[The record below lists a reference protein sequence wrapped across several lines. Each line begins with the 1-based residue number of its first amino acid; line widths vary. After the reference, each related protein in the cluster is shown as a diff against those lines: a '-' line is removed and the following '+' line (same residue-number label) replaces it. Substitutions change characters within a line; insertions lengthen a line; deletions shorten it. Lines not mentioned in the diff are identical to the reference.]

1 MRAVRRVVYPRAMH
15 TPDEDAPSAWWR
27 AMRTRLT
34 ALSTTA
40 PMTPDALEAT
50 LRARVAT
57 LLALDD
63 GAGRVALPA
72 RFRQLLVDVG
82 ATVWLGQRVSLD
94 FMLVP
99 AAGVMGRFEHAIELF
114 NDDECPGLRGA
125 GVWVEFASRGDKTS
139 WFLCC
144 DPTRPEFGLVGAGDD
159 AHPWLN
165 GADWI
170 APLTTLDAWCDRTRA
185 TRSRPRAPVLVAL
198 DAGRAAALARAAG
211 DPREALIAV
220 RELLDA
226 RVPDSA
232 WSHTLGATA
241 DTLLVQSRA
250 PFEATL
256 RAAGAVPLRDDA
268 VTHALTL
275 DAAKLAP
282 GSVPAVAPWEV
293 LAWDDARRALRAV
306 SDSAGCLRAFCE
318 RAAREGRTLLWVVEE
333 GGAE

>member
-1 MRAVRRVVYPRAMH
+1 MPPR
-15 TPDEDAPSAWWR
+15 PDEAPSDWWR
-27 AMRTRLT
+27 AMRPRLT
-34 ALSTTA
+34 ALATTD
-40 PMTPDALEAT
+40 PMTPDALEAA
-50 LRARVAT
+50 LRDRVAT
-57 LLALDD
+57 LLALHDA
-63 GAGRVALPA
+63 AGRVVLPA
-72 RFRQLLVDVG
+72 RFRHLLGDVG
-82 ATVWLGQRVSLD
+82 ATVWLGQRVALD

-125 GVWVEFASRGDKTS
+125 GVWVEFASRGDKTA

-170 APLTTLDAWCDRTRA
+170 APLTTLDAWCEGIRDR
-185 TRSRPRAPVLVAL
+185 RSRPRAPVLVAL
-198 DAGRAAALARAAG
+198 DADRAAALARAAG
-211 DPREALIAV
+211 DPREALITV
-220 RELLDA
+220 REVLAVL
-226 RVPDSA
+226 VPDSA
-232 WSHTLGATA
+232 WSHTLGATL
-241 DTLLVQSRA
+241 DTLVVQSRE

-256 RAAGAVPLRDDA
+256 RAAGAAPLRDDA
-268 VTHALTL
+268 VMRALTL

-282 GSVPAVAPWEV
+282 GRVPAVAPWEV

-306 SDSAGCLRAFCE
+306 NDSAGCLRAFCE